1 MTLFRQFL
9 VQRVDPSLAEP
20 YRGEGEQAAVK
31 RRALLSIYAF
41 YSSLNAKEND
51 VHDRNAHEL

>member
-1 MTLFRQFL
+1 MTV